1 MCAAEDRSRPQ
12 HRGRSLAPDQGTHGR
27 SVAEDVHE
35 ALMRQAEF
43 GFYSRR
49 GSAGWKKRLELTRTA
64 QNRSSIRGSSPRT
77 RATPPAQVTAEPPK
91 RRLSAADRRREI
103 LAKSIEYFATVGFDG
118 GTRELARHLGTTQP
132 LLYRYF
138 PNKDALIQE
147 IYKVV
152 YLDQWNPQW
161 DTLFSDRARPLRERL
176 QTFYE
181 EYTDLIFN
189 PQWMRIYFFA
199 GLKGVSINE
208 RYLALVEDRILWR
221 LLREFRAEFGSSVS
235 PDPGPADL
243 EIAWH
248 LQGGIF
254 YYGVRRY
261 VYRTPVQLSK
271 SEMIR
276 QSLDMFFAGYIA
288 FLERERS

>member
-1 MCAAEDRSRPQ
+1 MEHEAGMTRTVQNRAA
-12 HRGRSLAPDQGTHGR
+12 APR
-27 SVAEDVHE
+27 SVGDRA
-35 ALMRQAEF
+35 
-43 GFYSRR
+43 RR
-49 GSAGWKKRLELTRTA
+49 PASAAAGPDA
-64 QNRSSIRGSSPRT
+64 
-77 RATPPAQVTAEPPK
+77 PK

-152 YLDQWNPQW
+152 YLDQWNPRW
-161 DTLFSDRARPLRERL
+161 DSLLTDRKVPLRQRL

-181 EYTDLIFN
+181 EYTDVILN

-208 RYLALVEDRILWR
+208 RYLALVEERILWR
-221 LLREFRAEFGSSVS
+221 LLREFRAEYGL
-235 PDPGPADL
+235 PAALEPGPGDL
-243 EIAWH
+243 ELAWQ

-261 VYRTPVQLSK
+261 VYQTPVQLSK
-271 SEMIR
+271 SEMI
-276 QSLDMFFAGYIA
+276 STALDSFFAGYKSA
-288 FLERERS
+288 LDRSRPTPRSS

>member
-1 MCAAEDRSRPQ
+1 MSRAGQGRKTAAVR
-12 HRGRSLAPDQGTHGR
+12 APAR
-27 SVAEDVHE
+27 ME
-35 ALMRQAEF
+35 AA
-43 GFYSRR
+43 
-49 GSAGWKKRLELTRTA
+49 
-64 QNRSSIRGSSPRT
+64 
-77 RATPPAQVTAEPPK
+77 PAK

-103 LAKSIEYFATVGFDG
+103 LAKSIEYFAQVGFDG

-152 YLDQWNPQW
+152 YLDQWKPHW
-161 DTLFSDRARPLRERL
+161 DTLLTDRARPLRERL

-181 EYTDLIFN
+181 EYTDAILN

-199 GLKGVSINE
+199 GLKGVNINE
-208 RYLALVEDRILWR
+208 RYLALVEDRILSR
-221 LLREFRAEFGSSVS
+221 IVREFHHEAGLDLGQDSL
-235 PDPGPADL
+235 PHDL
-243 EIAWH
+243 EIAWQ

-261 VYRTPVQLSK
+261 VYGTKVHASK
-271 SEMIR
+271 SEMITEA
-276 QSLDMFFAGYIA
+276 LDLFFAGYRA
-288 FLERERS
+288 LLAARA